1 MNAIAPG
8 YTDTGMVAAV
18 PPKVLDGIIAG
29 APIGR
34 LATPRKSRAASPFW
48 WPMAQGSSP
57 GRPYRPMGGKIWHD
71 LSRMLLAVQGERSE
85 GLLGPWL
92 FSPPKTTNVIDH
104 APIPAPATDRT
115 LAE

>member
-1 MNAIAPG
+1 
-8 YTDTGMVAAV
+8 MVAAV

-71 LSRMLLAVQGERSE
+71 LSRTR
-85 GLLGPWL
+85 
-92 FSPPKTTNVIDH
+92 FSPCKVSAPKGFSAHGASRLPRPPT
-104 APIPAPATDRT
+104 
-115 LAE
+115 

>member
-57 GRPYRPMGGKIWHD
+57 GRPR
-71 LSRMLLAVQGERSE
+71 LQGERSE
-85 GLLGPWL
+85 GLLGPWR

-104 APIPAPATDRT
+104 APTPAPATDRT

>member
-34 LATPRKSRAASPFW
+34 LATPPEIARGVAFLVADGAGFITGATLSTHV
-48 WPMAQGSSP
+48 
-57 GRPYRPMGGKIWHD
+57 GGKN
-71 LSRMLLAVQGERSE
+71 LA
-85 GLLGPWL
+85 
-92 FSPPKTTNVIDH
+92 
-104 APIPAPATDRT
+104 
-115 LAE
+115 